1 MRPHR
6 SGRFRSAAD
15 KGVTAALSES
25 AVRRQKGNAPSPR
38 PPGETGA
45 ERDVRN
51 ARGEGCG
58 RGFCLGKRGKMLK
71 KIVILREGRKS
82 LRNFENPLNSRILR
96 KSIINFARKY
106 NSFRRFLEYL
116 AEKGGIVRS
125 ARALYN
131 CLCTKAEPER
141 SAEDC
146 AGADANE
153 RGF

>member
-25 AVRRQKGNAPSPR
+25 AVRRQKGNAPSSR

-45 ERDVRN
+45 ERDARN

-71 KIVILREGRKS
+71 KRVILQEGRKS
-82 LRNFENPLNSRILR
+82 LHNFENPLNSRILR

-116 AEKGGIVRS
+116 AGKGGIVRS
-125 ARALYN
+125 AWALYN
-131 CLCTKAEPER
+131 CLCTKAEPKC

>member
-1 MRPHR
+1 M
-6 SGRFRSAAD
+6 
-15 KGVTAALSES
+15 
-25 AVRRQKGNAPSPR
+25 
-38 PPGETGA
+38 
-45 ERDVRN
+45 
-51 ARGEGCG
+51 
-58 RGFCLGKRGKMLK
+58 
-71 KIVILREGRKS
+71 
-82 LRNFENPLNSRILR
+82 RNFENPLNSRILR

-106 NSFRRFLEYL
+106 NSFRHFLEYL

-131 CLCTKAEPER
+131 CFCTKAEPER